1 MVYDEDLE
9 DAISE
14 QTGEDLS
21 GLPADEYSLQP
32 LQEDGQDEL
41 SEEIEYDGGD
51 DYGEPID
58 DDAEFLDEAG
68 GTEGIIQAIREKLF
82 EQDPRFI
89 EQREMIATLKQREQR
104 HIFDS
109 DLNSIKAEY
118 PDEKASDIS
127 QLGDEFMQLCAA
139 GIKPIAAYD
148 AIRAGKMRTEKQPP
162 SMGDVNGFSGNEKSF
177 YSRDEVERMSPK
189 DVHKN
194 YEKIR
199 KSMASW

>member
-9 DAISE
+9 DATSE
-14 QTGEDLS
+14 QIGEDLS
-21 GLPADEYSLQP
+21 GQLADEYSLHPSQ
-32 LQEDGQDEL
+32 DDSQDEL
-41 SEEIEYDGGD
+41 SEDVEYDGGD
-51 DYGEPID
+51 EYCEPID
-58 DDAEFLDEAG
+58 DDAEFLDDACA
-68 GTEGIIQAIREKLF
+68 EGIIQAIREKLF

-89 EQREMIATLKQREQR
+89 EQREMIDTLKQREQR

-162 SMGDVNGFSGNEKSF
+162 SMGDVNGFSANEKSF